1 MVFVAAGVWMAV
13 AVRFSFEL
21 FIIHF
26 CPGLRRFGLLNLQ
39 IMKELLLGL
48 LGGGAVVQLFNAV
61 ATLRQSRRQMD
72 ASALGTEVQALERTI
87 AVISD
92 NLERQNAAHQAEV
105 ETLRAEIESLRRCKL
120 SLEREVTRLAD
131 EVRRL
136 GGDVADMAKPQDA
149 TLGRLPRLAVSDS

>member
-1 MVFVAAGVWMAV
+1 
-13 AVRFSFEL
+13 
-21 FIIHF
+21 
-26 CPGLRRFGLLNLQ
+26 
-39 IMKELLLGL
+39 
-48 LGGGAVVQLFNAV
+48 
-61 ATLRQSRRQMD
+61 MD

-136 GGDVADMAKPQDA
+136 GGDVADMAKPQDE

>member
-1 MVFVAAGVWMAV
+1 
-13 AVRFSFEL
+13 
-21 FIIHF
+21 
-26 CPGLRRFGLLNLQ
+26 
-39 IMKELLLGL
+39 MKELLLGL

-136 GGDVADMAKPQDA
+136 GGDVADMAKPQDE